1 MHRPGI
7 TTFLP
12 STTPNPHY
20 PTRLTITRAG
30 FGGRTCENIQNR
42 SGRWHCDHQVGPKAD
57 LRIGELPW
65 PDIGALPR
73 DCLCK
78 DITTPLKLA
87 PLASNI
93 VEVTFQVQQMGVDQ
107 DHRDFYFE
115 GRYAFEN
122 DGCSSDWD
130 SRRLKGKSGN
140 ASLSA
145 SDCAPLIQPWLLEPE
160 SPHSYLVLK
169 LKGFWMP
176 TVMHSLPPCPT
187 DARITVYSTNF
198 PSRQLDLCPTGSTD
212 VVTYSDGWDNVFE
225 FTPTEPSRS
234 LVVEYRSPWKS
245 GIDNLEYKFAWMEV
259 YPLLPDCR
267 YKCDELRACIAPEL
281 WCDGVKHC
289 PLGQDEN
296 DCDIQLP
303 LSPLYVGIA
312 AASVTLILSCA
323 AGLAAC
329 MKRKRIQE
337 GKHYDSQSEYSDG
350 ATHYP
355 PHYHNVNQH
364 NHQQMIYQQQ
374 QHQPGQ
380 PTLGHQEQIYHQT
393 TASSHKHHSHRQNH
407 IPASMQ
413 PMFMDSQGKDS
424 FC

>member
-1 MHRPGI
+1 
-7 TTFLP
+7 
-12 STTPNPHY
+12 
-20 PTRLTITRAG
+20 
-30 FGGRTCENIQNR
+30 
-42 SGRWHCDHQVGPKAD
+42 
-57 LRIGELPW
+57 
-65 PDIGALPR
+65 
-73 DCLCK
+73 
-78 DITTPLKLA
+78 
-87 PLASNI
+87 
-93 VEVTFQVQQMGVDQ
+93 MGVDQ
-107 DHRDFYFE
+107 DFRDFYFE
-115 GRYAFEN
+115 GRYEFAT
-122 DGCSSDWD
+122 DGCSTDWD

-160 SPHSYLVLK
+160 SEHSYVVLK

-198 PSRQLDLCPTGSTD
+198 PSRQQDLCPGGSTD
-212 VVTYSDGWDNVFE
+212 VVTFSDGWDNVFE
-225 FTPTEPSRS
+225 FTPTELSRR

-281 WCDGVKHC
+281 WCDGIQHC
-289 PLGQDEN
+289 PSGQDES
-296 DCDIQLP
+296 DCEVLLP

-312 AASVTLILSCA
+312 AATITLVLSCA

-329 MKRKRIQE
+329 MKRKRIEE

-355 PHYHNVNQH
+355 PHYHNVNQ
-364 NHQQMIYQQQ
+364 QQQQQLQYQQQ
-374 QHQPGQ
+374 QQQPVA
-380 PTLGHQEQIYHQT
+380 GHQEQQQQQNYHQSIT
-393 TASSHKHHSHRQNH
+393 TGSSNRHHNHHHRQQQQQTH
-407 IPASMQ
+407 IPQSMH
-413 PMFMDSQGKDS
+413 PLFMDSQGKDS